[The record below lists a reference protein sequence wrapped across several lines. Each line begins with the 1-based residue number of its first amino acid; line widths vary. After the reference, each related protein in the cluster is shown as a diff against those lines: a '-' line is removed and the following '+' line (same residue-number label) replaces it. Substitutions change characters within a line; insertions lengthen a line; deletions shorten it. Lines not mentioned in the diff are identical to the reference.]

1 MAKGTPLKHRMSYL
15 CSHPCIAPPRVSNK
29 SHMVVGSYETL
40 QDQTP
45 QLPRL
50 RLRAHLL
57 QNPPQDFV
65 TRSFLWLLEW
75 DLLLPDAF
83 CIGCSLFLK
92 ISPWLIPSPPSPLLK
107 ISFTKKSTLKSLFKM
122 HPQPHSLHDLPYIFF
137 FPHSCLISNLL
148 IHSSSGLST
157 PGARFTSARS
167 LPF

>member
-1 MAKGTPLKHRMSYL
+1 MPYL
-15 CSHPCIAPPRVSNK
+15 CSHPCIAPPWVRNK

-50 RLRAHLL
+50 HLRVHLL
-57 QNPPQDFV
+57 QSPPQDFV

-83 CIGCSLFLK
+83 CIGCSVFLK
-92 ISPWLIPSPPSPLLK
+92 ISPRLIPSPPSPLLK
-107 ISFTKKSTLKSLFKM
+107 ISFTKMSTLKSLFKM
-122 HPQPHSLHDLPYIFF
+122 HPQPHSLQDLPYILF
-137 FPHSCLISNLL
+137 FPHSHLITNLP
-148 IHSSSGLST
+148 INSSSCLST
-157 PGARFTSARS
+157 PRARFTSART